1 MDLAF
6 TDDQE
11 ALRASLRDFF
21 DSESPPAVVRAAEPL
36 GFDPD
41 LWRKVVEMGLPAVP
55 VPAGLGG
62 GGAGLLELAVAAECL
77 GRTLAPVPLVEA
89 AAATALLAEAAP
101 DHPWTARAVAGD
113 LLPTLALRPAAGGVA
128 RLVPAGAVADVVV
141 ALRDGALVATRAP
154 GPDGAAPGP
163 DGAAPAR
170 DRAVPNLGSMPI
182 ADLPL
187 DGGETVVLAEGP
199 AAAAAHAGAVRRWE
213 ALTGAALTG
222 LAARVLE
229 LGVEYVLE
237 RRAFG
242 ILIGGFQ
249 TVQHRLADDATALEG
264 ARLLAYKAA
273 WAHDAGTPDAGELA
287 TMALLFAAD
296 TAYAAA
302 ADSLHMHGGYGYT
315 LEYDVQLYFRRA
327 KAWPLVAGDRRAA
340 YAGLPRRLFGAASPT
355 TAGV

>member
-11 ALRASLRDFF
+11 VLRASLRDFF
-21 DSESPPAVVRAAEPL
+21 ESESPPAVVRAAEPL
-36 GFDPD
+36 GFDAD
-41 LWRKVVEMGLPAVP
+41 LWRKVVEMGLPAIP
-55 VPAGLGG
+55 VPAEQGG

-77 GRTLAPVPLVEA
+77 GRTLAPVPLIEA
-89 AAATALLAEAAP
+89 AAATLLLTEAAP

-113 LLPTLALRPAAGGVA
+113 LLPTLALRPVSGGVA

-141 ALRDGALVATRAP
+141 ALRDGKLVATRTPA
-154 GPDGAAPGP
+154 P

-170 DRAVPNLGSMPI
+170 DRAVPNLGAMPV
-182 ADLPL
+182 ADRPL
-187 DGGETVVLAEGP
+187 DEGETIVLAEGP
-199 AAAAAHAGAVRRWE
+199 AAVAAHAGAVRRWE

-222 LAARVLE
+222 LAARALE
-229 LGVEYVLE
+229 LGLGYVLE

-242 ILIGGFQ
+242 VLIGGFQ

-273 WAHDAGTPDAGELA
+273 WARDAGTPDADALA
-287 TMALLFAAD
+287 TMALLFAAE
-296 TAYAAA
+296 TAYTTA

-340 YAGLPRRLFGAASPT
+340 YASLPRRLFGAASPT

>member
-11 ALRASLRDFF
+11 VLRASLRDFF
-21 DSESPPAVVRAAEPL
+21 DGEAPPAVVRAAEPL
-36 GFDPD
+36 GFDAG
-41 LWRKVVEMGLPAVP
+41 LWRKVVEMGLPAIL
-55 VPAGLGG
+55 VPAEHGG
-62 GGAGLLELAVAAECL
+62 GGAGLLELAVAADCL
-77 GRTLAPVPLVEA
+77 GRTLAPVPLAAA

-113 LLPTLALRPAAGGVA
+113 LLATLALRPVTGGVA

-141 ALRDGALVATRAP
+141 ATRDGALVATRAP
-154 GPDGAAPGP
+154 EPLAAGS
-163 DGAAPAR
+163 AR
-170 DRAVPNLGSMPI
+170 DRAVPNLGSMPV
-182 ADLPL
+182 ADRPL
-187 DGGETVVLAEGP
+187 DDGETIVLAEGP
-199 AAAAAHAGAVRRWE
+199 AAVAAHARAVRRWE

-222 LAARVLE
+222 LAARALE
-229 LGVEYVLE
+229 LGLGYVLE

-264 ARLLAYKAA
+264 ARLLAWKAA
-273 WAHDAGTPDAGELA
+273 WAHDAGTPDAAELA
-287 TMALLFAAD
+287 TMALLFASE
-296 TAYAAA
+296 TAYTTAS
-302 ADSLHMHGGYGYT
+302 DSLQMHGGYGCT
-315 LEYDVQLYFRRA
+315 LEYDVQLYYRRA

-340 YAGLPRRLFGAASPT
+340 YAGLPRRLFGTASST

>member
-11 ALRASLRDFF
+11 ALRESLRDFF
-21 DSESPPAVVRAAEPL
+21 ESESPPEVVRAAEPL
-36 GFDPD
+36 GFDGD
-41 LWRKVVEMGLPAVP
+41 LWRKVVEMGLPAIP
-55 VPAGLGG
+55 VPAEQGG

-77 GRTLAPVPLVEA
+77 GRTLAPVPLLEV
-89 AAATALLAEAAP
+89 AAATALLADAAP
-101 DHPWTARAVAGD
+101 DHPWTARAVSGE
-113 LLPTLALRPAAGGVA
+113 LMPTLALHPVTGGAA

-141 ALRDGALVATRAP
+141 ALRGDRLVAVRE
-154 GPDGAAPGP
+154 PDAAAPQ
-163 DGAAPAR
+163 AR
-170 DRAVPNLGSMPI
+170 ARAVPNLGAMPI
-182 ADLPL
+182 ADRPL

-199 AAAAAHAGAVRRWE
+199 AAVAAHADAVRRWE

-222 LAARVLE
+222 LAARALE
-229 LGVEYVLE
+229 LGLGYVLE

-273 WAHDAGTPDAGELA
+273 WARDAGLPDAGALA
-287 TMALLFAAD
+287 TMSLLFASE
-296 TAYAAA
+296 TAFTTA
-302 ADSLHMHGGYGYT
+302 ADSLQMHGGYGYT

-340 YAGLPRRLFGAASPT
+340 YAGLPRRLYDAVPGPAPAT